1 MTSAQLGQMANQA
14 FSDPALSDAQGAV
27 TSAQGNYTQGM
38 NDSATL
44 PQMLSNSLNGSLGST
59 QDPQRNEDLA
69 TLLTGMNNPSGAVND
84 AETMAL
90 PQAELNKQPGI
101 INAGAQGQ
109 AMAGKLGNAAARLSA
124 DNEMLG
130 ARGMGITG
138 ILGTFS
144 SYMANHTQ
152 ALLAAV
158 QNAQSNRDYLFQKA
172 STLGSMALNLA
183 QLKQSAEQFQQNYGL
198 QQQGLDVQ
206 KGQLS
211 LDTKRL
217 GVEQSEN
224 QFLQS
229 QKAVQSAQT
238 DAGKMSQADFYKKY
252 AGSNVL
258 GQQQATSIWNSAHPN
273 QPANFGTQ
281 GILNKLMGGVGDA
294 ATGALGLGNWVG
306 SLFGGG
312 KAPLSSFDK

>member
-14 FSDPALSDAQGAV
+14 FNDPALSTAQGAV
-27 TSAQGNYTQGM
+27 TTAQGNYNQGM

-44 PQMLSNSLNGSLGST
+44 PQMLSDSLNGSLGST

-90 PQAELNKQPGI
+90 PQDELNKQPGI

-109 AMAGKLGNAAARLSA
+109 AIAGKLGTAAARLSA

-144 SYMANHTQ
+144 NYMANHTQ

-172 STLGSMALNLA
+172 STLGNMALSLS
-183 QLKQSAEQFQQNYGL
+183 QLKQNAEQFQQNYGL
-198 QQQGLDVQ
+198 QQQGIDIQRGELGL
-206 KGQLS
+206 KGQELQ
-211 LDTKRL
+211 LQKE
-217 GVEQSEN
+217 GN
-224 QFLQS
+224 QFIQS
-229 QKAVQSAQT
+229 NAAVQAAQK
-238 DAGKMSQADFYKKY
+238 DATKMSQTDFYKKY

-258 GQQQATSIWNSAHPN
+258 GQQQATSIWNSTHPN

-281 GILNKLMGGVGDA
+281 GILNKLLGGV
-294 ATGALGLGNWVG
+294 TSVENGAQGLGSWIGN
-306 SLFGGG
+306 LFGGG